1 MSFYISSEF
10 FEELKEKERQMLF
23 GKIPA
28 TDLRDYSKL
37 LGWNFIPEAIRD
49 KLFVASNPNFARR
62 QINFPIESSAPD
74 YAESIQLAISKIA
87 ELQGKSIANV
97 ISEIQELKDD
107 TLRFRVIDTRNE
119 DSFIPLSYAVS
130 AINGA
135 KELFVSAACSVLKPQ
150 AHHPRMNRS
159 EALELIEKSRFRHT
173 EKGSFILKVSSPLKA
188 VDIQANLF
196 CDETMP
202 FVRQTTLTI
211 NKGLNE
217 LVTAIQADT
226 LTKLVDDIKDG
237 SNPYISSNL
246 CKAVTNFQE
255 QHEDFDLWID
265 FNFAGSLALPKN
277 VVVAKEVK
285 IQKDYF
291 TRIDDVRRELRN
303 TEQQKKKE
311 DVFMATVEHLAGEI
325 GEDGLRSGDVILN
338 LYQEDEIIKAKTTLN
353 STQYIQADM
362 AHMTFGAY
370 IKIKGKLHPGNQPR
384 NLTEV
389 SLFELILP

>member
-1 MSFYISSEF
+1 MSYYISSEY
-10 FEELKEKERQMLF
+10 FEELKDKERQMLF
-23 GKIPA
+23 GKIPSA
-28 TDLRDYSKL
+28 DLRDYTKL
-37 LGWNFIPEAIRD
+37 LGWNFLTEAIKD
-49 KLFVASNPNFARR
+49 KIFVANNPKFDKR
-62 QINFPIESSAPD
+62 QINFPIEGTAPD
-74 YAESIQLAISKIA
+74 YAEAIELAISKVA
-87 ELQGKSIANV
+87 ELQGKTIANV
-97 ISEIQELKDD
+97 IAEIQELKDD

-196 CDETMP
+196 SDETMP

-211 NKGLNE
+211 NTGLNQ

-226 LTKLVDDIKDG
+226 LIQLVDEIKDG
-237 SNPYISSNL
+237 SNHYISSNL

-255 QHEDFDLWID
+255 QHEDFDLWVD
-265 FNFAGSLALPKN
+265 FNFAGSLALPSTVP
-277 VVVAKEVK
+277 VVKEVK

-291 TRIDDVRRELRN
+291 SRIDDVRRELRN

-325 GEDGLRSGDVILN
+325 GDDGLRSGEVILN
-338 LYQEDEIIKAKTTLN
+338 LYQEDEIIKAKTGLN
-353 STQYIQADM
+353 SVQYIEADK
-362 AHMTFGAY
+362 AHMTSGAY

-384 NLTEV
+384 SLTDV

>member
-1 MSFYISSEF
+1 MSYSISSEY
-10 FEELKEKERQMLF
+10 FEELKDKERQMLF
-23 GKIPA
+23 SKIA
-28 TDLRDYSKL
+28 SADLRDYTKL
-37 LGWNFIPEAIRD
+37 HGWNFLTEAIKD
-49 KLFVASNPNFARR
+49 KLFVASNPQFNKR
-62 QINFPIESSAPD
+62 QINFPIETTAPD
-74 YAESIQLAISKIA
+74 YAEAIELAISKIA
-87 ELQGKSIANV
+87 ELQSKTIASV
-97 ISEIQELKDD
+97 LSEIQELKDD

-196 CDETMP
+196 SDDTMP

-211 NKGLNE
+211 NKGLND
-217 LVTAIQADT
+217 LVMAIQADT
-226 LTKLVDDIKDG
+226 LTSLVDEIKQG
-237 SNPYISSNL
+237 KNPYISSNL
-246 CKAVTNFQE
+246 CKAITNFQE
-255 QHEDFDLWID
+255 QHADFDLWVD
-265 FNFAGSLALPKN
+265 FKFAGSLALPAN
-277 VVVAKEVK
+277 LTIAKEIK

-291 TRIDDVRRELRN
+291 SRIDDVRRELRN

-325 GEDGLRSGDVILN
+325 GDDGLRSGEIILN
-338 LYQEDEIIKAKTTLN
+338 LYQEDEIIKAKTILD
-353 STQYIQADM
+353 SGQYKEADI
-362 AHMTFGAY
+362 AHMTSGAF

-384 NLTEV
+384 NLTDV
-389 SLFELILP
+389 TLFELILP